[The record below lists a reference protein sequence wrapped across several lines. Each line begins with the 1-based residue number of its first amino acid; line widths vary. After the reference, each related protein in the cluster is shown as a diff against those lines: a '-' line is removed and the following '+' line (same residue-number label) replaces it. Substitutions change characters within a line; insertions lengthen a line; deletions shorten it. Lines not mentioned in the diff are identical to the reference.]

1 MPQDFC
7 SKQIPE
13 LEISKEVLYF
23 LLGQTITKLWM
34 LKVGD
39 QKKLRHFGSE
49 ATFFASLYDMY
60 SESLLFGLPR
70 FKKPEVQGHDMIFR
84 GQNTPIYYMK
94 CKRVVLICSVH
105 TSSCRCSFW
114 MTPQWRKKTHS
125 MPRLVPPRG

>member
-1 MPQDFC
+1 MNQNRVSDVRQSIRKVLTCPRT
-7 SKQIPE
+7 SAPNRYE

-114 MTPQWRKKTHS
+114 MTP
-125 MPRLVPPRG
+125 